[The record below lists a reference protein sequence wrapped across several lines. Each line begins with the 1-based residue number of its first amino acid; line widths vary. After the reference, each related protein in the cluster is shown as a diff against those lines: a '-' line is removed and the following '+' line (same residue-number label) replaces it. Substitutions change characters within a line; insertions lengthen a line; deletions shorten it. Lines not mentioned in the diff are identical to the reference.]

1 MDSRLLDYL
10 WIVTASGLVFFMQPG
25 FAMLESGL
33 TRSKNSINVSIKNLT
48 DLGFSMLTFWVAGF
62 ALMFGPSFRGL
73 FGTGGFLL
81 PFSGDGVVWN
91 AVFFL
96 FQAMF
101 CSTAATIVSGAVAE
115 RMRYS
120 SYLIC
125 TVILSALVY
134 PVFGHWA
141 WGGLGNMDWD
151 ASPGWLAALGFVDF
165 AGSSAVHSVGGWT
178 SLAAILIIGGRTGRF
193 PKDGKPRS
201 IQGSDIPL
209 SVLGVFILW
218 FGWIGFNG
226 GSTFAMNAAVPGIIM
241 RTCLAAAAGMVI
253 TLTVGWAVY
262 RVPDISFVING
273 SLAGLVAITAPCHAV
288 NEWQSIVI
296 GGAGGLVAL
305 GTSALLE
312 KLKVDDAVG
321 AIPVH
326 LAAGIWGTLAV
337 GIFGNAEILGT
348 SPILGSQLLA
358 QAIGVIAC
366 ALWSFGSAYLL
377 FLVVNRIHPL
387 RVSAEDEEVGLNVSE
402 HGASTE
408 LHELFSIMGEQA
420 RTGDLSLRLPV
431 EPFTEVGRIAQHYN
445 RAMEGFQKNLV
456 ARTDYAA
463 ILDAVSDGLFL
474 LGRDLRINAHYSAA
488 TERIFSR
495 ASLSDVDL
503 RDLLKPMLT
512 EKVYDSAL
520 EYLDLL
526 FDPKMRMKS
535 LLQVNPLK
543 EAEFYVDTGEG
554 RFESRFLRLD
564 FSRIPAGGNQGG
576 IDSLMVVVRDLTEQ
590 TLSRR
595 ETETE
600 RQRSQGEMELF
611 YRILH
616 IDPELFSEFLEG
628 MQEDLDDMNAA
639 LEGESEALQDRL
651 LRMFRRVHSIKGNA
665 SLLELDFIVTEA
677 HAYEDRIAALRE
689 RNDLDTAD
697 FLPLA
702 VALSGLYGLL
712 AQARRLA
719 DRLGGFRGEYALTRG
734 TEGELVALQLKKL
747 VEGAASS
754 MGKQARLDYEHFS
767 ARELP
772 PRRRRRTRD
781 ALIQLVRNAV
791 AHGIEPP
798 AVRTAA
804 GKDATGTIAIS
815 TKRERDVIAV
825 TVRDDGAGVNFASL
839 ATAAGV
845 DADTPKD
852 RALLAALSRGAST
865 AEAVGMHA
873 GRGVGLGVVKTVLE
887 ELRGTVVLRTRR
899 GAFSEFTLR
908 IPTNDALPQALP
920 EALPS

>member
-48 DLGFSMLTFWVAGF
+48 DLGVSILVFWAAGF
-62 ALMFGPSFRGL
+62 AFMFGPSFRGL
-73 FGTGGFLL
+73 IGTGGFLL
-81 PFSGDGVVWN
+81 PFTGDEAVWF

-101 CSTAATIVSGAVAE
+101 CSTSATIVSGAVAE

-120 SYLIC
+120 AYLVC
-125 TVILSALVY
+125 TVILSLVVY

-141 WGGLGNMDWD
+141 WGGLGNMGWD
-151 ASPGWLAALGFVDF
+151 GEPGWLAALGFVDF

-178 SLAAILIIGGRTGRF
+178 SLAAILIVGSRTGRF
-193 PKDGKPRS
+193 PADGPPRT

-226 GSTFAMNAAVPGIIM
+226 GSTLAMNDAVPGIVM

-253 TLTVGWAVY
+253 TLLAGWALY
-262 RVPDISFVING
+262 RVPDVSFVING

-296 GGAGGLVAL
+296 GGVGGLVCLLA
-305 GTSALLE
+305 TELLE
-312 KLKVDDAVG
+312 RLRIDDAVG
-321 AIPVH
+321 AVPVH
-326 LAAGIWGTLAV
+326 LAAGIWGTLSV
-337 GIFGNAEILGT
+337 GIFGNPAVLGT
-348 SPILGSQLLA
+348 TPILGSQLLA
-358 QAIGVIAC
+358 QAIGVAAC

-377 FLVVNRIHPL
+377 FLILNRILPL
-387 RVSAEDEEVGLNVSE
+387 RVKPEEEEIGLNVSE

-408 LHELFSIMGEQA
+408 LHELFNVMGEQS

-431 EPFTEVGRIAQHYN
+431 EPFTEVGRIAEHYN

-474 LGRDLRINAHYSAA
+474 LDRDFRINGHYSAA

-495 ASLSDVDL
+495 ASLAGTDL
-503 RDLLKPMLT
+503 RDLLKPMVT
-512 EKVYDSAL
+512 EKVYASAV

-526 FDPKMRMKS
+526 FDPAMRMKS

-564 FSRIPAGGNQGG
+564 FSRIKADG
-576 IDSLMVVVRDLTEQ
+576 DEVRALMVVVRDLTEQ
-590 TLSRR
+590 TLARR
-595 ETETE
+595 ETEAE

-628 MQEDLDDMNAA
+628 MQEDLDAANATLEA
-639 LEGESEALQDRL
+639 EGEALPDRL
-651 LRMFRRVHSIKGNA
+651 LGMFRRIHSIKGNA
-665 SLLELDFIVTEA
+665 SLLELDFIATEA
-677 HAYEDRIAALRE
+677 HAFEDRIAALRE
-689 RNDLDTAD
+689 RADLDTAD

-719 DRLGGFRGEYALTRG
+719 DRLAGFRGEYALSRSA
-734 TEGELVALQLKKL
+734 EGELVALQLKKL
-747 VEGAASS
+747 VEGTAAAL
-754 MGKQARLDYEHFS
+754 GKQVRLDAERFS
-767 ARELP
+767 GRDLP

-798 AVRTAA
+798 AVREAA
-804 GKDATGTIAIS
+804 GKERTGTIAIS

-825 TVRDDGAGVNFASL
+825 TVRDDGAGIDFAAL
-839 ATAAGV
+839 AAAAGV
-845 DADTPKD
+845 DPAGPKD
-852 RALLAALSRGAST
+852 RTLMAALSRGAST
-865 AEAVGMHA
+865 AESAGMHA

-908 IPTNDALPQALP
+908 IPHDALPT
-920 EALPS
+920 